1 MRGLLEMTAKL
12 SKSDVE
18 RLLTDPSAEARA
30 EAAAKIAT
38 HYHAQADFGEQE
50 KKLAE
55 EIFSLMCKDAEER
68 VRLAL
73 ADNLKECTFLPNDIA
88 RTLANDVVAV
98 SNPILKY
105 SSVLTDDDLIE
116 IVKSQGEE
124 KQKAIA
130 AREKVSANVSDAL
143 IDTRNEAV
151 VDTLVANNGAEISAN
166 SMQRVLDDF
175 ASSELVKSSMVG
187 RSSLPMEVS
196 ERLVNMVS
204 EKLQQELLTKHELPV
219 DKVSD
224 LILQSREK
232 ATLGLVNGD
241 NKKHDSRRLIVHL
254 YQNNRLT
261 PTIMLR
267 ALCMGDMEFFEGS
280 VAVRSRIPLSNTR
293 ELIHAGDRTQVASIL
308 DKAELPKPLQPAFA
322 AAIQVADDTDYD
334 GGADDQE
341 RFRRRMIERIIT
353 NFEDPDS
360 AMGDDN
366 IEYLLAQLTQIDAGF
381 SSSY

>member
-1 MRGLLEMTAKL
+1 MTAKL
-12 SKSDVE
+12 SKSDVQ
-18 RLLTDPSAEARA
+18 RLLSDPSADARA
-30 EAAAKIAT
+30 DAAAKIAT
-38 HYHAQADFGEQE
+38 HYDAQSDFGEQE

-55 EIFSLMCKDAEER
+55 EIFSLMCQDAEER

-73 ADNLKECTFLPNDIA
+73 ADNLKECAFLPNDIA
-88 RTLANDVVAV
+88 RTLANDVAAV
-98 SNPILKY
+98 SDPILKY

-116 IVKSQGEE
+116 IVKSQGVE

-130 AREKVSANVSDAL
+130 ARKSVSANVSDAL
-143 IDTRNEAV
+143 IDTNNEV
-151 VDTLVANNGAEISAN
+151 VVGTLVANNGAEISTN

-175 ASSELVKSSMVG
+175 ADSELVKSSMVR

-204 EKLQQELLTKHELPV
+204 EKLQQELLARHELPT
-219 DKVSD
+219 DQISD

-232 ATLGLVNGD
+232 ATLGLMKDGD
-241 NKKHDSRRLIVHL
+241 KKQDSRRLIVHL

-280 VAVRSRIPLSNTR
+280 VAVRSRIPLSSTR
-293 ELIHAGDRTQVASIL
+293 EMIHAGDRSQITSIL
-308 DKAELPKPLQPAFA
+308 EKAELPKALQPAFT
-322 AAIQVADDTDYD
+322 AAIEVADDTDYD

-353 NFEDPDS
+353 NFDDPDS

-381 SSSY
+381 STSY

>member
-1 MRGLLEMTAKL
+1 MTAKL

-18 RLLTDPSAEARA
+18 RLLTDPSADARA

-38 HYHAQADFGEQE
+38 HYHAEAEFGEEE

-68 VRLAL
+68 GRMAL
-73 ADNLKECTFLPNDIA
+73 ADNLKDCAFLPNEIA
-88 RTLANDVVAV
+88 RSLADDVVSV
-98 SNPILKY
+98 SDPILKY
-105 SSVLTDDDLIE
+105 SSVLTDADLIE
-116 IVKSQGEE
+116 IVASQGEE

-130 AREKVSANVSDAL
+130 ARATVSADVSDAL
-143 IDTRNEAV
+143 IETQNEAV
-151 VDTLVANNGAEISAN
+151 VGTLVANDGAEISPN
-166 SMQRVLDDF
+166 SMQRVLSDF
-175 ASSELVKSSMVG
+175 AESELIKSSMVG

-204 EKLQQELLTKHELPV
+204 EKLQQELLARHDLSS
-219 DKVSD
+219 DQISD

-232 ATLGLVNGD
+232 VTLGLVNDD
-241 NKKHDSRRLIVHL
+241 NKKQDSRRLIVHL

-280 VAVRSRIPLSNTR
+280 VAVRSRVPLTNTR
-293 ELIHAGDRTQVASIL
+293 EMIHAGDRSQVASIL
-308 DKAELPKPLQPAFA
+308 DKAELPKPLQPAFT
-322 AAIQVADDTDYD
+322 AAIEVADDTDYD

-353 NFEDPDS
+353 NFEDPDA

-381 SSSY
+381 SSNY

>member
-1 MRGLLEMTAKL
+1 MRARTL
-12 SKSDVE
+12 
-18 RLLTDPSAEARA
+18 PSCS
-30 EAAAKIAT
+30 AKIAT
-38 HYHAQADFGEQE
+38 HYDAQSDFGEQE

-55 EIFSLMCKDAEER
+55 EIFSLMCQDAEER

-73 ADNLKECTFLPNDIA
+73 ADNLKECAFLPNDIA
-88 RTLANDVVAV
+88 RTLANDVAAV
-98 SNPILKY
+98 SDPILKY

-116 IVKSQGEE
+116 IVKSQGVE

-130 AREKVSANVSDAL
+130 ARKSVSANVSDAL
-143 IDTRNEAV
+143 IDTNNEV
-151 VDTLVANNGAEISAN
+151 VVGTLVANNGAEISTN

-175 ASSELVKSSMVG
+175 ADSELVKSSMVR

-204 EKLQQELLTKHELPV
+204 EKLQQELLARHELPT
-219 DKVSD
+219 DQISD

-232 ATLGLVNGD
+232 ATLGLMKDGD
-241 NKKHDSRRLIVHL
+241 KKQDSRRLIVHL

-280 VAVRSRIPLSNTR
+280 VAVRSRIPLSSTR
-293 ELIHAGDRTQVASIL
+293 EMIHAGDRSQITSIL
-308 DKAELPKPLQPAFA
+308 EKAELPKALQPAFT
-322 AAIQVADDTDYD
+322 AAIEVADDTDYD

-353 NFEDPDS
+353 NFDDPDS

-381 SSSY
+381 STSC

>member
-1 MRGLLEMTAKL
+1 MTAKL
-12 SKSDVE
+12 SKSDVQ
-18 RLLTDPSAEARA
+18 RLLSDPSADARA
-30 EAAAKIAT
+30 DAAAKIAT
-38 HYHAQADFGEQE
+38 HYDAQSDFGEQE

-55 EIFSLMCKDAEER
+55 EIFSLMCQDAEER

-73 ADNLKECTFLPNDIA
+73 ADNLKECAFLPNDIA
-88 RTLANDVVAV
+88 RTLANDVAAV
-98 SNPILKY
+98 SDPILKY

-116 IVKSQGEE
+116 IVKSQGVE

-130 AREKVSANVSDAL
+130 ARKSVSANVSDAL
-143 IDTRNEAV
+143 IDTNNEV
-151 VDTLVANNGAEISAN
+151 VVGTLVANNGAEISTN

-175 ASSELVKSSMVG
+175 ADSELVKSSMVR

-204 EKLQQELLTKHELPV
+204 EKLQQELLARHELPT
-219 DKVSD
+219 DQISD

-232 ATLGLVNGD
+232 ATLGLMKDGD
-241 NKKHDSRRLIVHL
+241 KKQDSRRLIVHL

-280 VAVRSRIPLSNTR
+280 VAVRSRIPLSSTR
-293 ELIHAGDRTQVASIL
+293 EMIHAGDRSQIASIL
-308 DKAELPKPLQPAFA
+308 EKAELPKALQPAFT
-322 AAIQVADDTDYD
+322 AAIEVADDTDYD

-353 NFEDPDS
+353 NFDDPDS

-381 SSSY
+381 STSY